1 KPLHPALAQEVEALL
16 QHGEPLAPALIDDLR
31 HGVEQDQER
40 QVDDAA
46 QLIGAGRPRRYQ
58 ELERVLYDSEKEED
72 GNNRPEVRAPTLDQV
87 CQGYAVAIDHLGNE
101 IKVRADTQC
110 QDEAK
115 DEAADET

>member
-46 QLIGAGRPRRYQ
+46 QLITAGRPRRYQ
-58 ELERVLYDSEKEED
+58 ELERVLYDGEKEED
-72 GNNRPEVRAPTLDQV
+72 GNNRPEARAPTLDQV
-87 CQGYAVAIDHLGNE
+87 CKTHTVAVDYLGDE
-101 IKVRADTQC
+101 IEIRTH
-110 QDEAK
+110 
-115 DEAADET
+115 T